1 MRWAISICSAS
12 SGTSVTEQDASL
24 TTRRSSMPTYVLVMV
39 IGIWAMT
46 MMVTKR
52 SQPAVVCDRAQRP
65 DADTVV
71 MLSASWCGY
80 CRAARRFL
88 QGENIKHCEYDIET
102 DAEGRRRF
110 AAQPVKVIPILT
122 LGEETF
128 VGFEREQIVQALV
141 AKGLREPGHD

>member
-1 MRWAISICSAS
+1 MRWAVSICSAS
-12 SGTSVTEQDASL
+12 SGTTVTEQDAAL
-24 TTRRSSMPTYVLVMV
+24 TTRRSPVPIYVLVLV
-39 IGIWAMT
+39 LGAWAMT
-46 MMVTKR
+46 MMVSNR
-52 SQPAVVCDRAQRP
+52 SQPAVVCDRAYRP

-110 AAQPVKVIPILT
+110 AMQPVKVIPILT

-128 VGFEREQIVQALV
+128 VGFQREQIVQALV
-141 AKGLREPGHD
+141 VKGLRELGHD

>member
-1 MRWAISICSAS
+1 MRWAVSICSAS
-12 SGTSVTEQDASL
+12 SGTTVTEQDASL
-24 TTRRSSMPTYVLVMV
+24 TTRRSPVPIYVLVLV
-39 IGIWAMT
+39 IGAWAMT
-46 MMVTKR
+46 MMVSNR
-52 SQPAVVCDRAQRP
+52 SQPAVVCDRAYRP

-71 MLSASWCGY
+71 MLSASWCGN

-110 AAQPVKVIPILT
+110 AMQPVKVIPILT
-122 LGEETF
+122 LGAET
-128 VGFEREQIVQALV
+128 VLGFEREQIVQALV

>member
-1 MRWAISICSAS
+1 M
-12 SGTSVTEQDASL
+12 TDPQL
-24 TTRRSSMPTYVLVMV
+24 PTTPRRSSMASVGLVLV
-39 IGIWAMT
+39 IGAWAMT
-46 MMVTKR
+46 MMITQRAQAPVR
-52 SQPAVVCDRAQRP
+52 CDRP
-65 DADTVV
+65 LPVTADTVV

-122 LGEETF
+122 LGAETF
-128 VGFEREQIVQALV
+128 VGFEREQILGALV
-141 AKGLREPGHD
+141 AKGLRELGE

>member
-1 MRWAISICSAS
+1 MRWAVSICSAS
-12 SGTSVTEQDASL
+12 SGTTVTEQDASL
-24 TTRRSSMPTYVLVMV
+24 TTRRSPVPIYVLVLV
-39 IGIWAMT
+39 IGAWAMT
-46 MMVTKR
+46 MMVSNR
-52 SQPAVVCDRAQRP
+52 SQPAVVCDRAHRP

-71 MLSASWCGY
+71 MLSASWCGN

-110 AAQPVKVIPILT
+110 AMQPVKVIPILT
-122 LGEETF
+122 LGAET
-128 VGFEREQIVQALV
+128 VLGFEREQIVQALV

>member
-1 MRWAISICSAS
+1 MPWAVSICSAS
-12 SGTSVTEQDASL
+12 SGTTVTEQGASL
-24 TTRRSSMPTYVLVMV
+24 TTRRSPVPIYVLALV
-39 IGIWAMT
+39 IGAWAMT
-46 MMVTKR
+46 MMVSNR
-52 SQPAVVCDRAQRP
+52 SQPVVVCDRAQRP
-65 DADTVV
+65 SADTVV

-110 AAQPVKVIPILT
+110 AMQPVKVIPILT

-141 AKGLREPGHD
+141 AKGLRELGHD